1 VLAPAH
7 AALEATVTQQ
17 WTDVDA
23 AEKPVQGRLQLGLV
37 LVMLGV
43 LAAAFSGELKGKQVV
58 AVPAAIDT
66 HAMEDVLRERLEA
79 LYQAHSKLDDNARF
93 AAFGELAAALS
104 HGLKTPL
111 AGVQAS
117 VQLAQ
122 LKLGENSPA
131 REELDEVLRLTEGLT
146 EQVQRF
152 LRAAGQVGPTRQR
165 LSLSAL
171 LAALEKAYAEES
183 KRRGITFSVKAPAEE
198 LAVQADAS
206 LLDMAV
212 RNLVENALAVVKG
225 GQAVTVSAERCAA
238 PTRVGLEGQAPA
250 PGTAW
255 CALVV
260 DDEGPGLPEAARR
273 TQAGASTRESGSGLG
288 LAIARRVA
296 ERHDGALS
304 LEDRP
309 GGGTR
314 IRVVLPL
321 AGETS

>member
-1 VLAPAH
+1 
-7 AALEATVTQQ
+7 
-17 WTDVDA
+17 
-23 AEKPVQGRLQLGLV
+23 
-37 LVMLGV
+37 
-43 LAAAFSGELKGKQVV
+43 
-58 AVPAAIDT
+58 
-66 HAMEDVLRERLEA
+66 MEDVLRERLEA
-79 LYQAHSKLDDNARF
+79 LYQAHSRLDDNARF

-122 LKLGENSPA
+122 LKLGEQNAA
-131 REELDEVLRLTEGLT
+131 REELDEVVRLTEGLT

-165 LSLSAL
+165 LELNAL
-171 LAALEKAYAEES
+171 LGVLEKAYAEES
-183 KRRGITFSVKAPAEE
+183 KRRGITFTVNRTAAPV
-198 LAVQADAS
+198 AVDADAS

-212 RNLVENALAVVKG
+212 RNLVENALAVVRG
-225 GQAVTVSAERCAA
+225 GQTVAVSAEPCAA
-238 PTRVGLEGQAPA
+238 PTRVGLDGQAP
-250 PGTAW
+250 PVGTAFV
-255 CALVV
+255 ALVV

-273 TQAGASTRESGSGLG
+273 TQAGATTRESGSGLG

-296 ERHDGALS
+296 ERHDGALV

-314 IRVVLPL
+314 IRVVLPV
-321 AGETS
+321 APQGKPA